1 MRVNGRRDRVPAT
14 SNVTSIASHD
24 AAYDRATPQRDH
36 DTPTTATDYLA
47 LNAVYGALIA
57 TVLFSTREQHAR
69 DPISGR
75 ELIPISA
82 ATFALSKVI
91 AREKIGS
98 WMREPFVDHA
108 DGERRPRG
116 RGLQRAVGEL
126 LTCTRC
132 VGAWSALGVVG
143 LRLAAPDSGRIVTN
157 VLAASAGNDWLQA
170 GFKLLTTRVNE
181 LEHRPRG

>member
-1 MRVNGRRDRVPAT
+1 VTTISTDHAT
-14 SNVTSIASHD
+14 H
-24 AAYDRATPQRDH
+24 DRAEEHQRRH
-36 DTPTTATDYLA
+36 DTPTTASDYA
-47 LNAVYGALIA
+47 AINAVYAALIA
-57 TVLFSTREQHAR
+57 TVLFSTRERHAR

-82 ATFALSKVI
+82 ATFALSKVV

-98 WMREPFVDHA
+98 WMREPFVDQSG
-108 DGERRPRG
+108 GERRPRG
-116 RGLQRAVGEL
+116 SGLRRAVGEL
-126 LTCTRC
+126 VTCTRC

-170 GFKLLTTRVNE
+170 GFKLLTAHVNQ
-181 LEHRPRG
+181 LER